1 MIKTSSLLTL
11 SALQNTTSKLIC
23 VKEGRAKSRKVGE
36 SRGVYRFRE
45 AQAAYNSDFTPEK
58 DVLRAQNSYLR
69 LSFAFD
75 GKEMNVTIS
84 QLSIVSY
91 GDILSLWQ
99 QCEGVGLSDA
109 DSRENIQ
116 SYLDR
121 NPGMSFIATSDG
133 RVIGTV
139 LGGHD
144 GRRGYIHHLA
154 VHPDCRRQGIGR
166 QLAERC
172 LQVLGDEGIQKCHI
186 FIFNNNAGGIAF
198 WKSMGWTHRKDISVI
213 SKTI

>member
-45 AQAAYNSDFTPEK
+45 AQAAYNSDFTHEK

-84 QLSIVSY
+84 RLSIVSY
-91 GDILSLWQ
+91 DDILALWQ

-109 DSRENIQ
+109 FKSLGMRASRNAI
-116 SYLDR
+116 S
-121 NPGMSFIATSDG
+121 SFSITMPVALRSG
-133 RVIGTV
+133 N
-139 LGGHD
+139 LWGGHT
-144 GRRGYIHHLA
+144 A
-154 VHPDCRRQGIGR
+154 Q
-166 QLAERC
+166 
-172 LQVLGDEGIQKCHI
+172 
-186 FIFNNNAGGIAF
+186 
-198 WKSMGWTHRKDISVI
+198 T
-213 SKTI
+213 